1 MSSNTGGASS
11 TGKPI
16 PSPTRMVIGGIP
28 SNTSFKSKGLMG
40 GGQDQDDEE
49 QESFFMHP
57 KNDNNF
63 VDQENNHQKGLFNDG
78 ADEKEKNGVIS

>member
-1 MSSNTGGASS
+1 
-11 TGKPI
+11 
-16 PSPTRMVIGGIP
+16 
-28 SNTSFKSKGLMG
+28 
-40 GGQDQDDEE
+40 
-49 QESFFMHP
+49 MHP